1 MFRNSISK
9 FKISAITIEE
19 VKQFKYHAD
28 RFYRV
33 LSVRKSVKNT
43 KIARFMAVCI
53 VFDIKHIEISRSHS
67 RQNINIS

>member
-1 MFRNSISK
+1 MFRNFTSK

-28 RFYRV
+28 IFYRV
-33 LSVRKSVKNT
+33 LSVRKSIKHT
-43 KIARFMAVCI
+43 KIARFMAVCK
-53 VFDIKHIEISRSHS
+53 VFDLKHIKISKSHS